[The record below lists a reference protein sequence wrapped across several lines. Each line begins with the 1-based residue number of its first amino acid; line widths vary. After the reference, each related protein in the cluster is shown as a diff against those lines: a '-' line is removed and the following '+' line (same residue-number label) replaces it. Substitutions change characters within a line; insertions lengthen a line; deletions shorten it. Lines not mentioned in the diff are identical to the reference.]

1 MNSDTDALALP
12 FFCPIGPAV
21 HPAAGEAERRA
32 VAWIDRMGFA
42 RTEEEYARTVR
53 TRSADFYAR
62 FAPYA
67 DPDRL
72 WLAACWVYW
81 GFAFDDA
88 RCDEGPF
95 AADPAGFAGVAART
109 QRALETPGPLFVP
122 DGYAAALHDLGERF
136 RACAT
141 PVQLRRFHHAHQGW
155 LAGVQWQVCNRATG
169 RLPTLDQYLTMR
181 LHSAG
186 GEPTYAMLE
195 IVNGEEVP
203 GREMDAPAVRALT
216 EMAICVDALDNDRHS
231 FAHECARRQ
240 TGQNVLSVLMAE
252 EGGTPE
258 QALHRAVGLRDRV
271 LCRFLELRDAVRARA
286 SAPLRRYVDDLA
298 HGIRGNIEWAART
311 LRYSGG
317 AARGAGPVRT
327 RWTDAPLPGGR
338 DPSGLPSIA
347 WWWQVS
353 G

>member
-1 MNSDTDALALP
+1 M
-12 FFCPIGPAV
+12 
-21 HPAAGEAERRA
+21 RRPCTT
-32 VAWIDRMGFA
+32 W
-42 RTEEEYARTVR
+42 
-53 TRSADFYAR
+53 
-62 FAPYA
+62 
-67 DPDRL
+67 
-72 WLAACWVYW
+72 
-81 GFAFDDA
+81 
-88 RCDEGPF
+88 
-95 AADPAGFAGVAART
+95 
-109 QRALETPGPLFVP
+109 
-122 DGYAAALHDLGERF
+122 GERF

-141 PVQLRRFHHAHQGW
+141 PVQLRRFH
-155 LAGVQWQVCNRATG
+155 
-169 RLPTLDQYLTMR
+169 
-181 LHSAG
+181 
-186 GEPTYAMLE
+186 
-195 IVNGEEVP
+195 
-203 GREMDAPAVRALT
+203 
-216 EMAICVDALDNDRHS
+216 
-231 FAHECARRQ
+231 FAHECARRR
-240 TGQNVLSVLMAE
+240 TGQNVLSVLV

-317 AARGAGPVRT
+317 AARDAGPVRP